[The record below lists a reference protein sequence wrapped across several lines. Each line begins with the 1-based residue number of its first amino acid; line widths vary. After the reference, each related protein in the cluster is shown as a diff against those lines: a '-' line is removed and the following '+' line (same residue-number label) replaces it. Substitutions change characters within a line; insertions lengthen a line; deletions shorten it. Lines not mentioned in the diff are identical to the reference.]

1 MNRKTSRL
9 VTGIAL
15 VGMLVVIAVTYII
28 TSYAG

>member
-15 VGMLVVIAVTYII
+15 VGMLVVIAVAYII

>member
-15 VGMLVVIAVTYII
+15 VGLLVVIAVTYII